1 LEIIEFKNRKKKHT
15 RNDISFPFDSEPPPL
30 TIPKGNRQGKIRPLS
45 APPEI
50 VQQGV
55 TPNKK
60 TTTYK
65 TGLASEKKSIR
76 KLGATLKKRVSN
88 RLCLLSFYAL
98 RTGAVFEAK
107 DIA

>member
-1 LEIIEFKNRKKKHT
+1 MEIIEFKNRKKKHT

-65 TGLASEKKSIR
+65 TGLASEKK
-76 KLGATLKKRVSN
+76 VSAAPVLVAVIAALLLM
-88 RLCLLSFYAL
+88 RLYPLPL
-98 RTGAVFEAK
+98 RL
-107 DIA
+107 